1 MQARPPG
8 VPDALGYGRYL
19 VWGLFLAFLLVT
31 GHGPGSVLV
40 AFVPVLLIQQVF
52 AAISEALFRRLSG
65 PMVDEL

>member
-31 GHGPGSVLV
+31 GHWPGWVLV
-40 AFVPVLLIQQVF
+40 AFAL
-52 AAISEALFRRLSG
+52 ISEALLCRLSG
-65 PMVDEL
+65 PMVNEP